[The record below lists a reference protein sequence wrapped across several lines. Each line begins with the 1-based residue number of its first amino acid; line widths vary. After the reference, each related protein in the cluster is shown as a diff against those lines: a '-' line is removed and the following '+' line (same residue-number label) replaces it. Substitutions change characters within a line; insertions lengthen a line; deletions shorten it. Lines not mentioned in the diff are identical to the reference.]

1 MLNSEKIGG
10 HTITK
15 GYFSGKY
22 VLRVWGMTG
31 ETLHSSTHDLPE
43 HARAELDSFR
53 ASRPDLEQVINNL
66 PQISI
71 ADGMASRTGLP
82 TPTEPAE

>member
-1 MLNSEKIGG
+1 MHNSEKIGG

-22 VLRVWGMTG
+22 VLRVWSMTG
-31 ETLHSSTHDLPE
+31 ETLHSSAHDLPD
-43 HARAELDSFR
+43 HARDELERFR
-53 ASRPDLEQVINNL
+53 RSRPDLEQAIGEL

-71 ADGMASRTGLP
+71 ADGLASRTGLP